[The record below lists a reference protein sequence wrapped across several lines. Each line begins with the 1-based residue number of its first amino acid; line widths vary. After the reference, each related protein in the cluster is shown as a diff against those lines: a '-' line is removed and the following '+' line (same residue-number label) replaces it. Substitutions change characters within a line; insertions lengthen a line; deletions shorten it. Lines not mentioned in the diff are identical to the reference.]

1 MLKPVRADEIPPVK
15 GFQKPSALREF
26 ADETIREFAE
36 SGDEAALVEEV
47 PKGYKTQQV
56 ANQLRNAAYS
66 QKLNWRIKVMQRK
79 NEVYLKKEN

>member
-26 ADETIREFAE
+26 ADET
-36 SGDEAALVEEV
+36 
-47 PKGYKTQQV
+47 
-56 ANQLRNAAYS
+56 S
-66 QKLNWRIKVMQRK
+66 QNLNRIVKVMQRK